1 MITIARKYLQPIPV
15 FLAVFFLLMQVV
27 TNLLLP
33 NITSNIINN
42 GIAQKNLTYI
52 WHQGGLMLLVA
63 FISWTTGILNVY
75 FSSTQSQRL
84 GMKLRADLFRKVIK
98 MDESAFQKFGDATLT
113 TRTTNDVTQL
123 QNVTQTALR
132 MMLMSP
138 LMLVG
143 SIFMAWNL
151 DHNLILIFVIALPL
165 LAITAFIIIGLAMP
179 RFRKMQEKID
189 KINLVFQQGLTGVRV
204 IRAFNRDDFEIEK
217 FDAANKD
224 LTKTTQFVMTTVAML
239 GPIMTV
245 ILSATNLAIVWFGA
259 KLIGRGLMGMGD
271 LVAFLTYATQILLS
285 FMQLTAVMVMVPRA
299 QVSAVRAN
307 HVLNT
312 EDKIVDAASPTQLP
326 AMNAAVD
333 LSFKHVTYAF
343 SGAERPALS
352 DISFSVASGQTL
364 AIIGGTGSGK
374 STLLNLIARLMDVTD
389 GEISLAN
396 RDIRQI
402 AQEELHDRVSLTQQK
417 AVLFSGTV
425 RSNLFFGKADASDKE
440 LWDALDIAQASDFVR
455 EQGGLDM
462 AVEQGGANFSGGQK
476 QRIAIARTLIKDAD
490 VYLFDDSFSALDF
503 ATDAKL
509 RKALSTSSRHKDK
522 IKIIVSQRIATVMDA
537 HQILVLDK
545 GKAVGLGSHAELAKS
560 CPAYQ
565 EIMRSQLS
573 EQDLKNMG
581 MEL

>member
-1 MITIARKYLQPIPV
+1 MITIAKKYLQPIPV

-27 TNLLLP
+27 TNLMLP
-33 NITSNIINN
+33 NITSDIINN

-52 WHQGGLMLLVA
+52 WHQGGLMLIIAL
-63 FISWTTGILNVY
+63 FSWAAAVLNVY
-75 FSSTQSQRL
+75 FASTQSQRL
-84 GMKLRADLFRKVIK
+84 GMKLRADLFKKVIK
-98 MDESAFQKFGDATLT
+98 MDDSAFQKFGDATLT

-151 DHNLILIFVIALPL
+151 DHNLILVFVVALPL
-165 LAITAFIIIGLAMP
+165 LAITALINIGLVMP

-224 LTKTTQFVMTTVAML
+224 LTRTTQFVMTTVAML

-245 ILSATNLAIVWFGA
+245 ILSATNLAIVWIGA
-259 KLIGRGLMGMGD
+259 KLIGKGLMGMGN

-299 QVSAVRAN
+299 QVSATRAN
-307 HVLNT
+307 EVLDT
-312 EDKIVDAASPTQLP
+312 KEKITDPAASAAAQIESVSQLDF
-326 AMNAAVD
+326 NQVNY
-333 LSFKHVTYAF
+333 TF
-343 SGAERPALS
+343 SNAERSALS
-352 DISFSVASGQTL
+352 RISFRIEAGQSL

-374 STLLNLIARLMDVTD
+374 STLLNLIARLMDVTS
-389 GEISLAN
+389 GEITFSGIDI
-396 RDIRQI
+396 RDIT
-402 AQEELHDRVSLTQQK
+402 QEKLHELVSLTQQK
-417 AVLFSGTV
+417 AVLFSGTI
-425 RSNLFFGKADASDKE
+425 RSNMYFGKAGASDE
-440 LWDALDIAQASDFVR
+440 EIWAALEIAQATDFIKA
-455 EQGGLDM
+455 QGGLDM
-462 AVEQGGANFSGGQK
+462 RVEQNGANFSGGQK
-476 QRIAIARTLIKDAD
+476 QRLAIARTLIKDAD
-490 VYLFDDSFSALDF
+490 IYLFDDSFSALDF

-509 RKALSTSSRHKDK
+509 RKALSTSPRHMDK
-522 IKIIVSQRIATVMDA
+522 IKIIVSQRIATVIDA
-537 HQILVLDK
+537 RQILVLDK
-545 GKAVGLGSHAELAKS
+545 GEAVGLGSHAELAKT

-573 EQDLKNMG
+573 EQDLQNMG
-581 MEL
+581 VEL